1 MKELNLVPYKI
12 KNEKLKK
19 DKYQSYI
26 LYLILVI
33 VILFAAVVIPGTNL
47 SNLKQQE
54 VVLQKQVQK
63 SQISVSENVTIQKQ
77 LSDLKNYT
85 DKVDYLTKSKVSTTD
100 RFDALSQN
108 VPEDVIFTSLKYTQ
122 TGIEVNATA
131 NYYNSI
137 CEMAAQLETSKRYS
151 KSDVSK
157 ISYDDT
163 KSLYTFSIKLEY

>member
-63 SQISVSENVTIQKQ
+63 SRVSVSENVTIQKQ
-77 LSDLKNYT
+77 LSDLRNYT
-85 DKVDYLTKSKVSTTD
+85 GKVDYLTKSKVSTTD
-100 RFDALSQN
+100 RFEALSHN
-108 VPEDVIFTSLKYTQ
+108 VPGDVIFTSLKYTQ

-137 CEMAAQLETSKRYS
+137 CEMAAQLETSKSYS